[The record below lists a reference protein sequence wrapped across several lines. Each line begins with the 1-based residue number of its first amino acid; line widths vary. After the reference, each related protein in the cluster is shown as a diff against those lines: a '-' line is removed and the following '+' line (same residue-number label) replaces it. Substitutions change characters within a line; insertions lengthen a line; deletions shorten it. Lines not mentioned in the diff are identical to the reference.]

1 MLSDEYSAK
10 ICGLQSV
17 EVLKSMINLP
27 VDYIGFVF
35 AKSRRKVSP
44 RGQLMQVLR
53 EWDHNKIPAA
63 VGVLVNPDLNELV
76 ELLREARSTSCMVRN
91 RRNFAG
97 K

>member
-1 MLSDEYSAK
+1 MMSTALK

-44 RGQLMQVLR
+44 QQAAQLIQVLR
-53 EWDHNKIPAA
+53 GWDHDMIPAA
-63 VGVLVNPDLNELV
+63 VGVLVNPDLNELE
-76 ELLREARSTSCMVRN
+76 ELLREAALDVVQLH
-91 RRNFAG
+91 G
-97 K
+97 QE

>member
-1 MLSDEYSAK
+1 
-10 ICGLQSV
+10 
-17 EVLKSMINLP
+17 
-27 VDYIGFVF
+27 
-35 AKSRRKVSP
+35 
-44 RGQLMQVLR
+44 MQVLR

-76 ELLREARSTSCMVRN
+76 ELLREARSTSCCMVRN